1 MRRFLPLLLLTCGLA
16 RSQADDAKPATT
28 NVPRAEYPRVHPDG
42 RVSFRLR
49 APDATKVQVQPGGAD
64 NGLGK
69 GPYDMERGDDG
80 NWTVTTPAAVPGFHY
95 YWFVVD
101 GAAVNDPGSE
111 AFFGYGRPTSGVEVP
126 EKGADFFDAKDVPH
140 GEVRA
145 LWYHSKVTG
154 RPRRAMVYTPP
165 GYDAKPGE
173 RFPVLYLQHGA
184 GEDERGWTTQGR
196 ANFILDNLIAAGK
209 AKPMIVVMDSGYA
222 EKAGQSATRGF
233 DFGAFESVL
242 IGELIPKIDAT
253 YRTLADREHRALAG
267 LSMGGMQ
274 ALQVGLAHLDEFASI
289 GGFSAPPFGKI
300 DVATSYKGVF
310 SDAGAFNKKVH
321 LLWLGAGSAE
331 DRFAAW
337 MKEAHAGLEKAGIRH
352 VVYDSDGTS
361 HEWQTWRRCLR
372 EFAPLLFASPA
383 ASAAPQSR

>member
-1 MRRFLPLLLLTCGLA
+1 MRRFLPLLLLTCSLA
-16 RSQADDAKPATT
+16 RSQADDAKTATT

-42 RVSFRLR
+42 RVSFRLK
-49 APDATKVQVQPGGAD
+49 AAEAKKVQVQPGGAD

-111 AFFGYGRPTSGVEVP
+111 TFFGYGRPTSGVEVP
-126 EKGADFFDAKDVPH
+126 EKGADFYEAKDVPH

-222 EKAGQSATRGF
+222 ERAGQSARGF
-233 DFGAFESVL
+233 DFSAFESVL

-274 ALQVGLAHLDEFASI
+274 ALQIGLAHLDEFASI

-310 SDAGAFNKKVH
+310 RDTEAFNKKVH

-337 MKEAHAGLEKAGIRH
+337 MKEAHAALEIAGIRH
-352 VVYDSDGTS
+352 VVYVSDGTS

-372 EFAPLLFASPA
+372 EFAPLVFTSPA
-383 ASAAPQSR
+383 ASTAPQSR